1 MQLIVNILLY
11 IVLLYGFYYYGYGAS
26 EPDYFTAFAFIFVII
41 NSLVIMFVPRLH
53 ASKPFPGQYPD

>member
-11 IVLLYGFYYYGYGAS
+11 MVLFYGFYYYGYAAP
-26 EPDYFTAFAFIFVII
+26 EPDYFTAFTFGFVIV
-41 NSLVIMFVPRLH
+41 NSFVIMFVPGLH